1 MTKESMNGRRL
12 HIGWFSVRE
21 EAVSHLVSVRQV
33 GPVSAVIGSEVP
45 IRQK

>member
-33 GPVSAVIGSEVP
+33 DPASSLIGSEVLM
-45 IRQK
+45 RH